1 MKLFCTNCN
10 LKRETQDCWRTVPG
24 LHQLNIWQCSVC
36 FHEIVQP
43 ILVGKLI
50 DRSFDDACDQKF
62 QIGRAEHGP
71 VFLNNP
77 LEEIDM
83 ELIDAVNYSN
93 EGIRRGYDS
102 EALQVIIA
110 KLKEVD
116 ALVRELYFAS
126 K

>member
-1 MKLFCTNCN
+1 M
-10 LKRETQDCWRTVPG
+10 
-24 LHQLNIWQCSVC
+24 NIWQCSVC